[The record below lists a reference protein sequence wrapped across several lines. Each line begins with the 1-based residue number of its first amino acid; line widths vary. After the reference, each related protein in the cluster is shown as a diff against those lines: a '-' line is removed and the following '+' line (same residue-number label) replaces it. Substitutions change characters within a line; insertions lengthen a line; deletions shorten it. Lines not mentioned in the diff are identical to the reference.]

1 MNRALNVYLYGARV
15 GLMNENEKGHLTFE
29 YNGEPYP
36 LSVRMPVR
44 DELYES
50 SYAEPFFENLT
61 PEGDVLSLLAQKYR
75 MSRKNVLSILRLIG
89 GECAGAVSLYPGEP
103 VGQLDTPLV
112 ELEPRDIAKIID
124 TLPINPLLTGMER
137 APRLSLAGAQSK
149 FAVCKRAD
157 GCYYRSDDA
166 NPTTHII
173 KIANAR
179 FAELLEN
186 EFFCMSLA
194 RYVFDDA
201 VEVQMHAAE
210 GRKYMEIQ
218 RYDRREVDGK
228 IERIHQEDFCQVLG
242 YLSQNKYQ
250 SDNGPSI
257 RQIYNAL
264 MTYSRRRAVDA
275 FKFIKMLIYNYL
287 IGNTDT
293 HAKNFSVIHIN
304 RNNGVALAPAY
315 DLVAI
320 DIYPAKL
327 VSHEMAMVVNGKAKY
342 SALRRK
348 DWEALFTQMEINPTV
363 MMKEIEKSFARI
375 IENGQQLADRLND
388 DPLTK
393 SGVYAKIMN
402 NIRRRSE
409 TLFG

>member
-1 MNRALNVYLYGARV
+1 MNRTLNVYLYGAYV
-15 GLMNENEKGHLTFE
+15 GHMEEGEQGHLSFE

-44 DELYES
+44 DEPYDS
-50 SYAEPFFENLT
+50 TYAEPFFENLT

-75 MSRKNVLSILRLIG
+75 MSRKNTFSILRLIG

-103 VGQLDTPLV
+103 MEQIDTPRR
-112 ELEPRDIAKIID
+112 ELSTHDIANIID

-149 FAVCKRAD
+149 FAVCKDAD
-157 GCYYRSDDA
+157 GRYYRSDDE

-179 FAELLEN
+179 FTELLEN

-194 RYVFDDA
+194 RTIFDDA
-201 VEVQMHAAE
+201 VEVELHAAE
-210 GRKYMEIQ
+210 GRKYLEIQ
-218 RYDRREVDGK
+218 RYDRRETNGK

-242 YLSQNKYQ
+242 YMSQNKYQ
-250 SDNGPSI
+250 ADYGPSI
-257 RQIYNAL
+257 RHIYQAL
-264 MTYSRRRAVDA
+264 VTHSRRRAVDA
-275 FKFIKMLIYNYL
+275 YKFIKMLIYNYL

-320 DIYPAKL
+320 DIYPSKL
-327 VSHEMAMVVNGKAKY
+327 VSHDMAMIVNGKAKY
-342 SALRRK
+342 SSLRRK
-348 DWEALFTQMEINPTV
+348 DWVALFSQMELNPTV
-363 MMKEIEKSFARI
+363 LMKEIEKSFARI
-375 IENGQQLADRLND
+375 IENGRQMAERFNSDS
-388 DPLTK
+388 LTK
-393 SGVYAKIMN
+393 SVVYAKIMS
-402 NIRRRSE
+402 NIQRRCD